1 VRPLGI
7 SWLELPASR
16 RCTALLTDNSLPD
29 RSNST
34 RSGWRK
40 ADCNRSSHNLDK
52 SPTTDNHCTSTPVPE
67 RPTTSHSA
75 RHASHGTSG
84 PRASRRRHYVSP
96 RSRRRTRRR
105 RTRRRG
111 TSTVETPSAAVPPAP
126 APMRCLGETRLAEN
140 SRPQQYGCNAHDRPR
155 LAGPGFARRVRAS
168 ITPCCTRPRKGT
180 QATQAGF

>member
-40 ADCNRSSHNLDK
+40 ADCNRSSLIRI
-52 SPTTDNHCTSTPVPE
+52 
-67 RPTTSHSA
+67 RPPLRIIIIRPRQSRNGPPPA
-75 RHASHGTSG
+75 IAPAHASHGTSG

-96 RSRRRTRRR
+96 RSRRG
-105 RTRRRG
+105 TRRRG
-111 TSTVETPSAAVPPAP
+111 SLHRGNPLRRRASSAP
-126 APMRCLGETRLAEN
+126 APMRRLGETRLAEY
-140 SRPQQYGCNAHDRPR
+140 SRAQQYGCNAHDRPR
-155 LAGPGFARRVRAS
+155 LAGPGFAIA
-168 ITPCCTRPRKGT
+168 
-180 QATQAGF
+180 